1 MTAPTNAIA
10 LLKADHR
17 KVEDLFE
24 KYETARSKKADIA
37 QQICMELT
45 IHTIVEEEIF
55 YPACEGA
62 VEADNLDEA
71 QVEHDGAKVLI
82 AELQEGSPEDAFFD
96 AKVKVLSEEIKH
108 HVKEE
113 EKRGGIF
120 AQVKDSDVDLDA
132 LGERMAERKK
142 ELMAT
147 FTKAGLPAPVTR
159 SMTARSIQQGQP
171 ISASRQA

>member
-1 MTAPTNAIA
+1 MPATDAIA

-24 KYETARSKKADIA
+24 KYESARGKKASIA

-45 IHTIVEEEIF
+45 IHTMVEEEIF
-55 YPACEGA
+55 YPACREAG
-62 VEADNLDEA
+62 VESDMMDEA
-71 QVEHDGAKVLI
+71 NVEHDGAKVLI
-82 AELQEGSPEDAFFD
+82 AELEAGSPDDEYYD

-120 AQVKDSDVDLDA
+120 TEARKADLDLEA
-132 LGERMAERKK
+132 LGEKIAARKE
-142 ELMAT
+142 EL
-147 FTKAGLPAPVTR
+147 KAAFQEKGLPQPVTVT
-159 SMTARSIQQGQP
+159 MTAKPLEHRAP
-171 ISASRQA
+171 

>member
-1 MTAPTNAIA
+1 MPAAKDAIA

-24 KYETARSKKADIA
+24 KYESSRSKKADIA
-37 QQICMELT
+37 KQICMELT
-45 IHTIVEEEIF
+45 IHTIIEEEIF
-55 YPACEGA
+55 YPACKGL
-62 VEADNLDEA
+62 VEEDNLDEA

-82 AELQEGSPEDAFFD
+82 AELEEGSPGDDYYD

-120 AQVKDSDVDLDA
+120 SQIKDSEADLKA
-132 LGERMAERKK
+132 LGEQIAARKQ
-142 ELMAT
+142 ELMAE
-147 FTKAGLPAPVTR
+147 FGKSGIPAPVTR
-159 SMTARSIQQGQP
+159 SMKAKSIEQGQP
-171 ISASRQA
+171 IGA